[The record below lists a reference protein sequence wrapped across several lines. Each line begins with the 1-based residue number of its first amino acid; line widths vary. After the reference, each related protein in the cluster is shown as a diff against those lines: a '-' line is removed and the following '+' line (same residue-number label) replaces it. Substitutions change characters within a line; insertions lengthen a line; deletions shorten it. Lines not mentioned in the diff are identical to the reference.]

1 MTTYYEPY
9 VDDAEFAEF
18 MAELRLWRK
27 EVRWCVQ
34 RLQDEGT
41 KYTIE
46 LTGPALGAAF
56 VREANGLYVVADTN
70 KSVVHGRGRFQME
83 KGDYLV
89 SMNKTNLTMEDLMV
103 SDVTTRIQKLPR
115 PAQLQFVRLRKK
127 PNSEA
132 QQRLRRIQQLVNAL
146 DTRRH
151 GLRNRASEYKL
162 SVLEEDVIKT
172 ILERQ
177 KEILEFVTKRVAGL
191 RKGVDLSREIRLMD
205 KTKVWMALQ
214 LQKPLP
220 IAHSSLVR
228 PPTSATAPAVVPPSP
243 RSSHNS
249 SMSSA
254 LSRNLS
260 WVLDFPTVDLKWL
273 GQEKEKNLNAILN
286 WYEAALQQDVTTPV
300 AKVFA
305 EQITKALVRHW
316 VDLRFSNAGEAPQ
329 KFRRSFLDHA
339 RQLRSN
345 LASNAEL
352 RADITTEVI
361 TPEALMTMSKDDL
374 ASPQLFQER
383 QQQQQSAMRQVIL
396 QPLEGSLLIKTRDGF
411 REVVVP
417 GAAVPSDAAM
427 VAASSETNPD
437 ADLLSFKDPIPPP
450 FDTRSTSIISAK
462 KAPTLTATSTA
473 ATQTTNRPPPPPKPP
488 AFSAVPGRPRPPP
501 TAASTPS
508 TTPRPDMLSRK
519 SQTTP
524 PVNVASL
531 KRQRSQDTHSFEH
544 ASSKKGTM
552 KRARS
557 TDDVGPHS
565 TYPSLK
571 PTTAAATSS
580 SSSHPRL
587 AVPTPWKVNAPVV
600 PPAAALAMDMSTSP
614 NLTQAME
621 IQQTREFI
629 RRIFTHRKSLTE
641 NVAAFVRGGNILGQ
655 QSVAPDII
663 AKTEHISIPGMGGVV
678 RIHIG
683 VYTVQSEAEKGAP
696 YGKVKENGVRA
707 FEASVESLHRSFS
720 RIVGR
725 FASRRRDM
733 GLSLTEAA
741 VDLVLTFPDL
751 VAHDTQPR
759 PKEFICTWK
768 VNGVLVAR
776 QAHADEHV
784 AQTCGWHSFGTF
796 LESMVTLV
804 RTNDD
809 STTPPELPT
818 IGPRVIKPA
827 IRTGTHLSG

>member
-1 MTTYYEPY
+1 MNTYYEPY
-9 VDDAEFAEF
+9 VDDAEFTEF

-220 IAHSSLVR
+220 TAHPSLVR

-286 WYEAALQQDVTTPV
+286 WYEAALQQDVTAPV

-427 VAASSETNPD
+427 VAASSETNPH
-437 ADLLSFKDPIPPP
+437 ADLFKDPIPPP

-462 KAPTLTATSTA
+462 KAAQL
-473 ATQTTNRPPPPPKPP
+473 PP
-488 AFSAVPGRPRPPP
+488 
-501 TAASTPS
+501 
-508 TTPRPDMLSRK
+508 
-519 SQTTP
+519 
-524 PVNVASL
+524 
-531 KRQRSQDTHSFEH
+531 
-544 ASSKKGTM
+544 
-552 KRARS
+552 
-557 TDDVGPHS
+557 
-565 TYPSLK
+565 
-571 PTTAAATSS
+571 
-580 SSSHPRL
+580 
-587 AVPTPWKVNAPVV
+587 
-600 PPAAALAMDMSTSP
+600 
-614 NLTQAME
+614 
-621 IQQTREFI
+621 
-629 RRIFTHRKSLTE
+629 RR
-641 NVAAFVRGGNILGQ
+641 
-655 QSVAPDII
+655 
-663 AKTEHISIPGMGGVV
+663 
-678 RIHIG
+678 
-683 VYTVQSEAEKGAP
+683 
-696 YGKVKENGVRA
+696 
-707 FEASVESLHRSFS
+707 
-720 RIVGR
+720 
-725 FASRRRDM
+725 
-733 GLSLTEAA
+733 
-741 VDLVLTFPDL
+741 
-751 VAHDTQPR
+751 
-759 PKEFICTWK
+759 
-768 VNGVLVAR
+768 
-776 QAHADEHV
+776 
-784 AQTCGWHSFGTF
+784 
-796 LESMVTLV
+796 
-804 RTNDD
+804 
-809 STTPPELPT
+809 
-818 IGPRVIKPA
+818 
-827 IRTGTHLSG
+827 

>member
-751 VAHDTQPR
+751 ASV
-759 PKEFICTWK
+759 
-768 VNGVLVAR
+768 
-776 QAHADEHV
+776 
-784 AQTCGWHSFGTF
+784 
-796 LESMVTLV
+796 
-804 RTNDD
+804 
-809 STTPPELPT
+809 
-818 IGPRVIKPA
+818 
-827 IRTGTHLSG
+827 

>member
-1 MTTYYEPY
+1 MNTYYEPY

-220 IAHSSLVR
+220 TAHPSLVR

-243 RSSHNS
+243 RSSHNL
-249 SMSSA
+249 SMSST
-254 LSRNLS
+254 LSNTRNLS

-286 WYEAALQQDVTTPV
+286 WYEAALQQDVTAPV

-427 VAASSETNPD
+427 VAASSETNPH
-437 ADLLSFKDPIPPP
+437 ADLFKDPIPPP

-462 KAPTLTATSTA
+462 KAA
-473 ATQTTNRPPPPPKPP
+473 A
-488 AFSAVPGRPRPPP
+488 
-501 TAASTPS
+501 
-508 TTPRPDMLSRK
+508 
-519 SQTTP
+519 TTP

-565 TYPSLK
+565 IHPSLK

-663 AKTEHISIPGMGGVV
+663 VRFLDTSQYNAKTEHISIPGMGGVV

-751 VAHDTQPR
+751 ASV
-759 PKEFICTWK
+759 
-768 VNGVLVAR
+768 
-776 QAHADEHV
+776 
-784 AQTCGWHSFGTF
+784 
-796 LESMVTLV
+796 
-804 RTNDD
+804 
-809 STTPPELPT
+809 
-818 IGPRVIKPA
+818 
-827 IRTGTHLSG
+827 

>member
-1 MTTYYEPY
+1 MNTYYEPY
-9 VDDAEFAEF
+9 VDDAEFTEF

-46 LTGPALGAAF
+46 LAGPALGAAF

-220 IAHSSLVR
+220 TAHSSLVR

-254 LSRNLS
+254 LSNTRNLS

-286 WYEAALQQDVTTPV
+286 WYEAALQQDVTAPV

-437 ADLLSFKDPIPPP
+437 ADLFKDPIPPP

-462 KAPTLTATSTA
+462 KAA
-473 ATQTTNRPPPPPKPP
+473 
-488 AFSAVPGRPRPPP
+488 AVPP
-501 TAASTPS
+501 
-508 TTPRPDMLSRK
+508 
-519 SQTTP
+519 
-524 PVNVASL
+524 
-531 KRQRSQDTHSFEH
+531 QR
-544 ASSKKGTM
+544 
-552 KRARS
+552 
-557 TDDVGPHS
+557 
-565 TYPSLK
+565 
-571 PTTAAATSS
+571 
-580 SSSHPRL
+580 
-587 AVPTPWKVNAPVV
+587 
-600 PPAAALAMDMSTSP
+600 
-614 NLTQAME
+614 
-621 IQQTREFI
+621 
-629 RRIFTHRKSLTE
+629 
-641 NVAAFVRGGNILGQ
+641 
-655 QSVAPDII
+655 
-663 AKTEHISIPGMGGVV
+663 
-678 RIHIG
+678 
-683 VYTVQSEAEKGAP
+683 
-696 YGKVKENGVRA
+696 
-707 FEASVESLHRSFS
+707 
-720 RIVGR
+720 
-725 FASRRRDM
+725 
-733 GLSLTEAA
+733 
-741 VDLVLTFPDL
+741 
-751 VAHDTQPR
+751 
-759 PKEFICTWK
+759 
-768 VNGVLVAR
+768 
-776 QAHADEHV
+776 
-784 AQTCGWHSFGTF
+784 
-796 LESMVTLV
+796 
-804 RTNDD
+804 
-809 STTPPELPT
+809 
-818 IGPRVIKPA
+818 
-827 IRTGTHLSG
+827 

>member
-1 MTTYYEPY
+1 
-9 VDDAEFAEF
+9 
-18 MAELRLWRK
+18 
-27 EVRWCVQ
+27 
-34 RLQDEGT
+34 
-41 KYTIE
+41 
-46 LTGPALGAAF
+46 
-56 VREANGLYVVADTN
+56 
-70 KSVVHGRGRFQME
+70 
-83 KGDYLV
+83 
-89 SMNKTNLTMEDLMV
+89 
-103 SDVTTRIQKLPR
+103 
-115 PAQLQFVRLRKK
+115 
-127 PNSEA
+127 
-132 QQRLRRIQQLVNAL
+132 
-146 DTRRH
+146 
-151 GLRNRASEYKL
+151 
-162 SVLEEDVIKT
+162 
-172 ILERQ
+172 
-177 KEILEFVTKRVAGL
+177 
-191 RKGVDLSREIRLMD
+191 
-205 KTKVWMALQ
+205 
-214 LQKPLP
+214 
-220 IAHSSLVR
+220 
-228 PPTSATAPAVVPPSP
+228 
-243 RSSHNS
+243 
-249 SMSSA
+249 
-254 LSRNLS
+254 
-260 WVLDFPTVDLKWL
+260 
-273 GQEKEKNLNAILN
+273 
-286 WYEAALQQDVTTPV
+286 
-300 AKVFA
+300 
-305 EQITKALVRHW
+305 
-316 VDLRFSNAGEAPQ
+316 
-329 KFRRSFLDHA
+329 
-339 RQLRSN
+339 
-345 LASNAEL
+345 
-352 RADITTEVI
+352 
-361 TPEALMTMSKDDL
+361 
-374 ASPQLFQER
+374 
-383 QQQQQSAMRQVIL
+383 
-396 QPLEGSLLIKTRDGF
+396 
-411 REVVVP
+411 
-417 GAAVPSDAAM
+417 
-427 VAASSETNPD
+427 
-437 ADLLSFKDPIPPP
+437 
-450 FDTRSTSIISAK
+450 
-462 KAPTLTATSTA
+462 
-473 ATQTTNRPPPPPKPP
+473 
-488 AFSAVPGRPRPPP
+488 
-501 TAASTPS
+501 
-508 TTPRPDMLSRK
+508 MLSRK

-571 PTTAAATSS
+571 PTTAATTSS

-641 NVAAFVRGGNILGQ
+641 NVASFVRGGNILGQ

-663 AKTEHISIPGMGGVV
+663 VRFLDTSQYNAKTEHISIPGMGGVV

-725 FASRRRDM
+725 FDSRRRDM

-751 VAHDTQPR
+751 ASVAHDTQPR

-768 VNGVLVAR
+768 VDGVLVAR